1 MYCGSRWSY
10 DQTQR
15 ANYAQKVQKWKEMKK
30 AKYARFRLPVN
41 ILESDTQYEL
51 HLHAPGLTKENF
63 TITVVDQILT
73 ISIKAKEA
81 KLEENTR
88 WLRKEYAPNGYK
100 RQFELSDLVD
110 VNKIAAKYEA
120 GILKLTVLK
129 KEDSVTTRN
138 DVMVN

>member
-10 DQTQR
+10 DQSQG

-30 AKYARFRLPVN
+30 AKYARFSLPVN
-41 ILESDTQYEL
+41 ILESDAHYEL
-51 HLHAPGLTKENF
+51 HLHAPGLTKDNF
-63 TITVVDQILT
+63 TISIVDQILT
-73 ISIKAKEA
+73 ITIKAKETS
-81 KLEENTR
+81 LEENTR
-88 WLRKEYAPNGYK
+88 WLRKEYKPNGYK

-110 VNKIAAKYEA
+110 VNKITAKYEG

-138 DVMVN
+138 DVTVN